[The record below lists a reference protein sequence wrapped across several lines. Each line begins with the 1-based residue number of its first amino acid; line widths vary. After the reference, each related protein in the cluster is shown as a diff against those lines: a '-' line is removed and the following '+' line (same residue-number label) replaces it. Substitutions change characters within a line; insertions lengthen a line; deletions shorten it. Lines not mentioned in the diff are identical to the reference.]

1 MVIIAIH
8 TLATVPI
15 PEALSDYFSSSFI
28 EIYLTNKYCVYL
40 RCTIGSFHIC
50 THYKIVITIKLV
62 DPYIT
67 SVTMFFIFDVMRT
80 HKICPV
86 SKCKVLQWTVISY
99 SHIALLYI
107 FRIINLLLLKLCTL
121 WPAPYFPLAHLLA
134 TTLYFLLLWIWLFY
148 YQILEGQDAILFILG
163 QQCLT

>member
-1 MVIIAIH
+1 MVIIAIQ
-8 TLATVPI
+8 TFATVPI

-50 THYKIVITIKLV
+50 THYKIIITIKLV
-62 DPYIT
+62 DT
-67 SVTMFFIFDVMRT
+67 SITMFFIFDRMRT

-86 SKCKVLQWTVISY
+86 SKCKVLQRTVISS

-107 FRIINLLLLKLCTL
+107 FRIINLALLKLCTL

-134 TTLYFLLLWIWLFY
+134 ATLYFLLLWIWLFH
-148 YQILEGQDAILFILG
+148 YQNLEGQDAILFILG
-163 QQCLT
+163 PQCFT